1 MSISFGTKFASIR
14 KKYYLCG
21 CNCCFDI
28 FMDNKVLNRIKTLA
42 HQIVPGGGQVWLYG
56 SQARGDAHESS
67 DWDILIILD
76 KSKIEQSDYDN
87 VVFPFTL
94 LGWELGKAIVPVVY
108 TLNEWLNSKYL
119 PFYKNVESDKIVL

>member
-1 MSISFGTKFASIR
+1 M
-14 KKYYLCG
+14 
-21 CNCCFDI
+21 N
-28 FMDNKVLNRIKTLA
+28 NQVLGRIKTLA
-42 HQIVPGGGQVWLYG
+42 HQVVPRGGQVWLYG

-67 DWDILIILD
+67 DWDVLIILD

-94 LGWELGKAIVPVVY
+94 LGWELGKAIVPVFY
-108 TLNEWLNSKYL
+108 TLNECLNSKYM

>member
-1 MSISFGTKFASIR
+1 M
-14 KKYYLCG
+14 
-21 CNCCFDI
+21 
-28 FMDNKVLNRIKTLA
+28 FMKNQVLNRIKSLA
-42 HQIVPGGGQVWLYG
+42 HQIVQGGGQVWLYG

-87 VVFPFTL
+87 IVFPFTL

>member
-1 MSISFGTKFASIR
+1 
-14 KKYYLCG
+14 
-21 CNCCFDI
+21 
-28 FMDNKVLNRIKTLA
+28 MDNKVLNRIKTLA

-94 LGWELGKAIVPVVY
+94 LGWELGMAIVPVVY

>member
-1 MSISFGTKFASIR
+1 M
-14 KKYYLCG
+14 
-21 CNCCFDI
+21 
-28 FMDNKVLNRIKTLA
+28 FMKNQVLNRIKALA
-42 HQIVPGGGQVWLYG
+42 HQIVPGGSQVWLYG
-56 SQARGDAHESS
+56 SQARGDAYESS

-87 VVFPFTL
+87 IVFPFTL

>member
-1 MSISFGTKFASIR
+1 M
-14 KKYYLCG
+14 
-21 CNCCFDI
+21 N
-28 FMDNKVLNRIKTLA
+28 NQVLGRIKTLA
-42 HQIVPGGGQVWLYG
+42 HQVVPRGGQVWRYG

-67 DWDILIILD
+67 DWDVLIILD

-108 TLNEWLNSKYL
+108 TLNEWLNSKYM